1 MTLAAVVVGVLIV
14 VIVGVKQLGG
24 TVTGTFRDPAIN
36 YPAAIQDHDALGP
49 TTAPLTLDVYG
60 DFQCPYCAR
69 SVLDVEP
76 ALVSRYVTPGNLR
89 IVHHE
94 VQFIGH
100 TESRT
105 AMAGAYCADQQGRYW
120 PYSLWVYNNQAGEN
134 QGGFATDRLTAIAKQ
149 AGVDTATFTPCLTAA
164 ATLVAV
170 DAESTAGLPK
180 VNGGTPSFYLNG
192 TFVSSGVK
200 TASDWGTILDKA
212 LAAASAS
219 PAGSSAAASASP
231 AASASASTKP

>member
-1 MTLAAVVVGVLIV
+1 MTLVAVVIGVLIIIV
-14 VIVGVKQLGG
+14 VGLQQVGG
-24 TVTGTFRDPAIN
+24 TVGGSFKDPAIN
-36 YPAAIQDHDALGP
+36 YPAAIQDHDALGA

-76 ALVSRYVTPGNLR
+76 ALVSRYVTPGDLR

-94 VQFIGH
+94 VQFIGS

-105 AMAGAYCADQQGRYW
+105 AMAGAYCAAQQGRYW

-134 QGGFATDRLTAIAKQ
+134 QGGFLPDRLTAIAKQ
-149 AGVDTATFTPCLTAA
+149 AGVDTATFTPCLMAT
-164 ATLVAV
+164 ATLTAV
-170 DAESTAGLPK
+170 DAASIAGLAK

-200 TASDWGTILDKA
+200 TASEWGAIFDTA
-212 LAAASAS
+212 L
-219 PAGSSAAASASP
+219 AAASASP
-231 AASASASTKP
+231 AASAAASPKP